1 MQKPSWYAIQTLQNY
16 EEKVKEKIE
25 MIVKNNN
32 NYGNMVFQIEIPV
45 EEKTII
51 KNGSRKVKKQ
61 KLIPGY
67 VFIKMVMTPEIQ
79 QIIRRIHGVKNFVG
93 TDGIPV
99 PISSSEIKRLGIK
112 DTFMPLFKENETVI
126 VTQGPFEKFIG
137 AVKGVDQEK
146 QKIKVELQIF
156 GRNITIDFGIEQI
169 EKLE

>member
-1 MQKPSWYAIQTLQNY
+1 MQKPLWYAIQTLQNY
-16 EEKVKEKIE
+16 EEKVREKIE
-25 MIVKNNN
+25 MLVKNNN
-32 NYGNMVFQIEIPV
+32 NYQGVIFQIEVPA

-51 KNGSRKVKKQ
+51 KNGSKKVKTQ

-79 QIIRRIHGVKNFVG
+79 QAIRRIHGVKNFVG

-99 PISSSEIKRLGIK
+99 PISSSEIRRLGIK
-112 DTFMPLFKENETVI
+112 DTFMPLFNENETVI

-137 AVKGVDQEK
+137 TVKGVDPEK
-146 QKIKVELQIF
+146 QKVKVELQIF
-156 GRNITIDFGIEQI
+156 GRNITIDFRIEQI